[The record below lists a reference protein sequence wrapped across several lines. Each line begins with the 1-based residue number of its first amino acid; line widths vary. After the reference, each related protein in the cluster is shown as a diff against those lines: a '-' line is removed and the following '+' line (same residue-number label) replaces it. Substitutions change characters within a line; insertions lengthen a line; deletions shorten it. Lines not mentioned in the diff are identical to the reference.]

1 MNAYSVCEPLPDT
14 VLRGIVQQIKA
25 RKPSVRATDSSV
37 DKLAASCS
45 LQLVQLRSQ
54 LPASCTSDVSIFS
67 VFQNYLSSVT
77 MLQQEFGN
85 TARSARADVAWSAL
99 AYQAFTGPAAHVVQE
114 WIYASLV
121 CVLHITTT
129 WPSLAQAALGDVC
142 AELAVSGSE
151 YTADELPSHAIY
163 TRVCGNT
170 EHALQFLNDFE
181 QSCKKL
187 MGLKVLDYAKHSVLQ
202 AVDRIIDD
210 QVQASTSQWETQCLE
225 RMQTA
230 TRFIAQLLDTRL
242 GSSQWTEPLE
252 QYADNALHTRFSAQR
267 EHELFGIIV
276 DFPDSSAA
284 IADLR
289 ACVERHRSMHAVA
302 TKLRKAV
309 QQRLLHPGATT
320 SDILAQ
326 YISCIRCLRLL
337 DPSSTMLEIVA
348 SPIRTYLRSRDDTV
362 ACIIHDMVSE
372 ESELFEDLAN
382 GSIRIDAEGKT
393 YDEDCVL
400 EWTPLPIEA
409 KSVYGTALR
418 RDADVLALL
427 VSIYDTQSVFVQEFE
442 SHVANQLLAH
452 DGFDAARE
460 IRQVEMMKLR
470 FGSTALERC
479 EVMLKD
485 VADSKRVCQGVRD
498 PIYSAL
504 VVSRQ
509 FWEPSPADTFTVP
522 PRMHVMRDQFTQ
534 VFEALR
540 PARSLEWRD
549 AQSRIELQVEI
560 DGRTLDVSA
569 RPSQAAAL
577 FAFQN
582 TPQLSVCELAQNME
596 CSEDLALSCIKF
608 WQSHGVVRETS
619 PRVYTTA
626 DHASNACVDDTLD
639 LDNDASDTEDSHA
652 PASRTD
658 ALHMHFN
665 FIVGMLTN
673 FGPLPLDRIHSML
686 AMFIPGDQTTV
697 DELRAFLAQ
706 MVREDRLDMAGSTYK
721 LK

>member
-1 MNAYSVCEPLPDT
+1 MNAYSVCESLPDT
-14 VLRGIVQQIKA
+14 ALRGIVQQIKA

-45 LQLVQLRSQ
+45 AQLLQLRSQ
-54 LPASCTSDVSIFS
+54 LPASFTSDVPMFS
-67 VFQNYLSSVT
+67 VLQNYIDSVSKA
-77 MLQQEFGN
+77 QQEFAN
-85 TARSARADVAWSAL
+85 TTHSARADVAWSAL
-99 AYQAFTGPAAHVVQE
+99 AYRAFTGPAAHVVQE

-121 CVLHITTT
+121 CVLHIATTC
-129 WPSLAQAALGDVC
+129 PSLAQSAFGNVC
-142 AELAVSGSE
+142 DELAVLGSE
-151 YTADELPSHAIY
+151 YTNDLPSHVLY
-163 TRVCGNT
+163 TRVCGNN
-170 EHALQFLNDFE
+170 EQAQRFLSDFE
-181 QSCKKL
+181 QICKQL
-187 MGLKVLDYAKHSVLQ
+187 MALKVLDYAKPSVLQ
-202 AVDRIIDD
+202 AMDRIIDD
-210 QVQASTSQWETQCLE
+210 QVQASASQWETQCLE
-225 RMQTA
+225 RMRTA
-230 TRFIAQLLDTRL
+230 TRFIARLLDTRL

-252 QYADNALHTRFSAQR
+252 RYADNALHTRFSAQR

-276 DFPDSSAA
+276 DFPGSSAT
-284 IADLR
+284 ISDLR
-289 ACVERHRSMHAVA
+289 TCVERHRSMHSVA
-302 TKLRKAV
+302 TRLRKAV

-348 SPIRTYLRSRDDTV
+348 RPIRSYLRMRDDTV
-362 ACIIHDMVSE
+362 ACIIHDMVAE

-382 GSIRIDAEGKT
+382 GSMRIDAEGKA
-393 YDEDCVL
+393 YDEDCAL
-400 EWTPLPIEA
+400 EWTPLPVEA
-409 KSVYGTALR
+409 QSIYGTALR

-442 SHVANQLLAH
+442 SHVAKQLLAH
-452 DGFDAARE
+452 NGFDAARE
-460 IRQVEMMKLR
+460 LRQVEMMKLR
-470 FGSTALERC
+470 FGSAALERC

-485 VADSKRVCQGVRD
+485 VADSKRVCQSLRD
-498 PIYSAL
+498 PAYSAL

-509 FWEPSPADTFTVP
+509 FWEPVDADTFAVP
-522 PRMHVMRDQFTQ
+522 PRMRALRGQFTR

-560 DGRTLDVSA
+560 NGRTLDVSA

-577 FAFQN
+577 FAFQD
-582 TPQLSVCELAQNME
+582 TPQLSVSELAQSME
-596 CSEDLALSCIKF
+596 CSEEFALSCVKF

-619 PRVYTTA
+619 PRVFATTDHTSDEHVA
-626 DHASNACVDDTLD
+626 DTSD
-639 LDNDASDTEDSHA
+639 LDNDASDAEDSQA
-652 PASRTD
+652 PSRSD

>member
-1 MNAYSVCEPLPDT
+1 MNAYSVCEVLPDAE
-14 VLRGIVQQIKA
+14 LRGIVQQIKA

-45 LQLVQLRSQ
+45 LQLLQLRSN
-54 LPASCTSDVSIFS
+54 LPAISSDVSIFS
-67 VFQNYLSSVT
+67 VFQSYLGSVT
-77 MLQQEFGN
+77 VVQQEFAN

-99 AYQAFTGPAAHVVQE
+99 AYQAFTGPAAHAVQE
-114 WIYASLV
+114 WLYASLV

-129 WPSLAQAALGDVC
+129 WPSLAQTALGDVC
-142 AELAVSGSE
+142 AELAVPRSE
-151 YTADELPSHAIY
+151 YTSEGLPSHAMY
-163 TRVCGNT
+163 KRVCGND
-170 EHALQFLNDFE
+170 EQARQLLNSFE
-181 QSCKKL
+181 QSCKQL
-187 MGLKVLDYAKHSVLQ
+187 MDLNVLNYAKHSVLQ

-210 QVQASTSQWETQCLE
+210 QVQASASQWETQCLE

-230 TRFIAQLLDTRL
+230 TRFIARLLDGRL

-252 QYADNALHTRFSAQR
+252 QYADNALHTRFSLQR

-276 DFPDSSAA
+276 DYPDSAAA

-289 ACVERHRSMHAVA
+289 TCVERHHSMHAVA
-302 TKLRKAV
+302 TGLRKAV

-348 SPIRTYLRSRDDTV
+348 RPIRTYLRSRDDTV

-382 GSIRIDAEGKT
+382 GSIRIDAEGKA
-393 YDEDCVL
+393 YDEDCSPD
-400 EWTPLPIEA
+400 WTPLPIEA
-409 KSVYGTALR
+409 KSVHGTALR

-470 FGSTALERC
+470 FGSAALERC

-485 VADSKRVCQGVRD
+485 VADSKRICQSVRD
-498 PIYSAL
+498 PVYSAL

-509 FWEPSPADTFTVP
+509 FWEPSPADSFTAP
-522 PRMHVMRDQFTQ
+522 PRMHALRDQFTRA
-534 VFEALR
+534 FEALR

-549 AQSRIELQVEI
+549 SQSRIELQVEI
-560 DGRTLDVSA
+560 NGRTIDVSA
-569 RPSQAAAL
+569 RPSQVAVL
-577 FAFQN
+577 LAFQS
-582 TPQLSVCELAQNME
+582 TPQLSVCELAHSME
-596 CSEDLALSCIKF
+596 CSEEFALSCVKF
-608 WQSHGVVRETS
+608 WQSLGVVRES
-619 PRVYTTA
+619 ASRVFTTVEGHTG
-626 DHASNACVDDTLD
+626 DELVDNGSDM
-639 LDNDASDTEDSHA
+639 DNDASDTEDSPA

-686 AMFIPGDQTTV
+686 AMFIPGDQTSI